1 MKTIFIN
8 GCFDILHRGHL
19 ELFKYGASLGDNLIV
34 AIDSDR
40 KVKETKGPHRPV
52 NNIEDRRFM
61 LSSLRYIDRV
71 AVFDSTEELENLVR
85 INAPDVMIV
94 GSDWRGKTII
104 GAIHAKEIRYFERI
118 DGYST
123 TKIIE
128 SITDR

>member
-52 NNIEDRRFM
+52 NNIEDRKFM
-61 LSSLRYIDRV
+61 LSCLRYIDRV
-71 AVFDSTEELENLVR
+71 VVFDSTEELENLVR

-104 GAIHAKEIRYFERI
+104 GATHAKEIRYFERI